1 MAVTTGGSL
10 LAPVTPTTPAPQSAP
25 TAAPSPVSPT
35 QTAPAPAAPTPSA
48 PVASPTAQPFAAA
61 PVTPFPG
68 ASGSAA
74 SPDRQADRRTWQLQV
89 TPEPKQ
95 RIKQVAMA
103 AIGDSI
109 TAFTDRNGARTPWSW
124 VRTAAV
130 GGVQDAGGYR
140 HWGDNTAQILAHT
153 GRVKADVVVVMA
165 GTNDIGDGTHP
176 VPTAQTLANVSAI
189 FDRAGVK
196 ARILSAVAP
205 KNDGGAAATLKLN
218 QALRQLAAQ
227 KGWTF
232 VDPWATL
239 RTSNGRWVAG
249 ATVDGTHPTAR
260 SGAIA
265 GAALRAAVVAVSP
278 DRSIVR

>member
-1 MAVTTGGSL
+1 MAVSTGGSL
-10 LAPVTPTTPAPQSAP
+10 LDPVTAATPAPS
-25 TAAPSPVSPT
+25 
-35 QTAPAPAAPTPSA
+35 TAPAVAAVPASLQL
-48 PVASPTAQPFAAA
+48 AQPFAAA
-61 PVTPFPG
+61 PAKPFPG
-68 ASGSAA
+68 PASGPLSAA
-74 SPDRQADRRTWQLQV
+74 GQQADRRTWQQQ
-89 TPEPKQ
+89 TAPEPKQ

-103 AIGDSI
+103 AFGDSI

-130 GGVQDAGGYR
+130 GGVADAGGYR
-140 HWGDNTAQILAHT
+140 HWGDKTAQILAHT

-165 GTNDIGDGTHP
+165 GTNDIGDGSRP

-196 ARILSAVAP
+196 ARVLSAVAP
-205 KNDGGAAATLKLN
+205 KSDAGAAATLKLN

-232 VDPWATL
+232 VDPWAAL
-239 RTSNGRWVAG
+239 RRADGRWVAG

-278 DRSIVR
+278 DRSILR

>member
-10 LAPVTPTTPAPQSAP
+10 LSPVAPAAPAPQSAP
-25 TAAPSPVSPT
+25 TNVPSQAV
-35 QTAPAPAAPTPSA
+35 
-48 PVASPTAQPFAAA
+48 AQPFAAA
-61 PVTPFPG
+61 PTPPATPFPG
-68 ASGSAA
+68 AASGALSAP
-74 SPDRQADRRTWQLQV
+74 SPQADRRAWQQQV
-89 TPEPKQ
+89 SPEPKQ

-130 GGVQDAGGYR
+130 GGVTDAGGYR
-140 HWGDNTAQILAHT
+140 HWGDTSAQILAHT

-165 GTNDIGDGTHP
+165 GTNDIRDGSRP
-176 VPTAQTLANVSAI
+176 VPTAQTLANVTAI

-196 ARILSAVAP
+196 ARVLSALAP
-205 KNDGGAAATLKLN
+205 KSDGGAAATLKLN

-232 VDPWATL
+232 VDPWSSL
-239 RTSNGRWVAG
+239 RKADGRWVAG

-278 DRSIVR
+278 DRSILR